1 MNMTVA
7 MNASAPKA
15 NLGGT
20 IRSLWRYRLLS
31 VPPLA
36 AIPRIITKDERKTH
50 KRAVRY
56 AWQRAIVEGKSNQ
69 LAKAAAIQVAGNPGK
84 AYNPL
89 ASVIALALIVHFLVL
104 PLDVVWL
111 SLLRRFGV

>member
-20 IRSLWRYRLLS
+20 IRSLWRHRLLS

-56 AWQRAIVEGKSNQ
+56 AWQRAI
-69 LAKAAAIQVAGNPGK
+69 
-84 AYNPL
+84 